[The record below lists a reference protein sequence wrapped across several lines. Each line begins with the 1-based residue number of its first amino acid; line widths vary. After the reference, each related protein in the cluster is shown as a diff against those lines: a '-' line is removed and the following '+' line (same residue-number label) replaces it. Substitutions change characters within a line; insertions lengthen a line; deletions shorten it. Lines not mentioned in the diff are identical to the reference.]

1 MGFLTWMF
9 EHHPQARMN
18 RVVYD
23 MQQSGGGAAG
33 FKSFAHESSGFM
45 SDVAT
50 IGQALVTRGQSL
62 TSQKTSVDVALRQ
75 GLFYDPEEVDVTS
88 YGVLGYYQLQL
99 EKEQSPRQDTLSK
112 TSGPGRV
119 PRTRGGTKSSGSTK
133 VLQTSKPF
141 WSNGKPK
148 CPKGFRYDFKRKMC
162 VRKS

>member
-1 MGFLTWMF
+1 
-9 EHHPQARMN
+9 MN

-23 MQQSGGGAAG
+23 MQQSRGGVAG
-33 FKSFAHESSGFM
+33 FRSFAHESAGFV

-50 IGQALVTRGQSL
+50 IGQALVTRGMSL
-62 TSQKTSVDVALRQ
+62 TSQKTSVDVTLRQ

-99 EKEQSPRQDTLSK
+99 EKEQSPRQDMTSVIK
-112 TSGPGRV
+112 TGQIPK
-119 PRTRGGTKSSGSTK
+119 TRGGTKSSGSTK

>member
-1 MGFLTWMF
+1 MGLFTWML

-23 MQQSGGGAAG
+23 MQQSRGGVAG
-33 FKSFAHESSGFM
+33 FRSFAHESAGFV

-50 IGQALVTRGQSL
+50 IGQALVTRGMSL
-62 TSQKTSVDVALRQ
+62 TSQKTSVDVTLRQ

-99 EKEQSPRQDTLSK
+99 EKEQSPRQDMTSVIK
-112 TSGPGRV
+112 TGQIPK
-119 PRTRGGTKSSGSTK
+119 TRGGTKSSGSTK